1 MAKVTKKA
9 VKKTAKKAKST
20 DIITE
25 KLTKELD
32 AILLGSSTKG
42 HELGYCLFR
51 VEHDPK
57 KDEIT
62 RAGQL
67 IREMN
72 SAMILTMMKSLMDTL
87 EEKGVPKH
95 VIIMSVLGGIQL
107 K

>member
-1 MAKVTKKA
+1 MAKATKKV
-9 VKKTAKKAKST
+9 VKKATKKVKRN

-25 KLTKELD
+25 KLAKELD
-32 AILLGSSTKG
+32 AILLGETKDLR
-42 HELGYCLFR
+42 LGYLLFR
-51 VEHDPK
+51 IEHDTK
-57 KDEIT
+57 NDEIT

-72 SAMILTMMKSLMDTL
+72 SPMILTLMKSLMDTL

-107 K
+107 N